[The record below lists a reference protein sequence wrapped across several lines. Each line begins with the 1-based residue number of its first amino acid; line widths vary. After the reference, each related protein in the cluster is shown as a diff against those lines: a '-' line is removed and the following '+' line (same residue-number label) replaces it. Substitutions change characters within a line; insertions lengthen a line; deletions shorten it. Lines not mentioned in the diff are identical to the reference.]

1 MAIHVL
7 QTFTGQG
14 SAASSSAE
22 EEAAGHLVSGSPH
35 GVTGALETEHRVEDV
50 QRNHRLAVSGV
61 GGTSCDEL
69 GHGTGL
75 VDALV
80 HDLAVDCLTVGQHEV
95 MVDRGVVLAVAVVNL
110 QRREPGVH
118 TEGTCLIRDD
128 RNEALA
134 QFLIPHEFLE
144 GTNHSH
150 GRSNLLLAGI
160 LTHDLQIVH
169 ARDGQRLVGRAAL
182 GYPAA
187 EILTALEH
195 VLDLLGILTGVV
207 VRR

>member
-1 MAIHVL
+1 M
-7 QTFTGQG
+7 
-14 SAASSSAE
+14 
-22 EEAAGHLVSGSPH
+22 
-35 GVTGALETEHRVEDV
+35 
-50 QRNHRLAVSGV
+50 
-61 GGTSCDEL
+61 
-69 GHGTGL
+69 
-75 VDALV
+75 
-80 HDLAVDCLTVGQHEV
+80 HDLAVNCLAVGQHEV

-118 TEGTCLIRDD
+118 AEGAGLVGDNRD
-128 RNEALA
+128 EALA
-134 QFLIPHEFLE
+134 QFLIPHELFE
-144 GTNHSH
+144 GSDNSH
-150 GRSNLLLAGI
+150 GRGDLLLAGI